1 MPKYIVGIDEV
12 GRGSVAGPVAVG
24 IVVVPKDFDWKFF
37 RGIKDSKK
45 LSQKEREKWLK
56 KVKVKNRPSA
66 DFINKAEGKI
76 NFCVSMVGNEMID
89 KKGISFCIKRAIS
102 RSLNSLNLKPNEC
115 RVLLDGGL
123 KAPEE
128 FIFQKTII
136 KGDEKIKVISC
147 ASVLAKVRR
156 DKLMERMARIY
167 PKYGFEG
174 HKGYGTKL
182 HFSKIKKHGLTPIHR
197 RSFLGLK
204 SAFDS

>member
-1 MPKYIVGIDEV
+1 M
-12 GRGSVAGPVAVG
+12 AGPL
-24 IVVVPKDFDWKFF
+24 VVCAFCVERSKSVLPKQV
-37 RGIKDSKK
+37 KDSKK
-45 LSQKEREKWLK
+45 MSAKQRENCVTEMKKLK
-56 KVKVKNRPSA
+56 NLGRA
-66 DFINKAEGKI
+66 DFSFASANH
-76 NFCVSMVGNEMID
+76 STID
-89 KKGISFCIKRAIS
+89 KIGLSKAVELSVRRAIC
-102 RSLNSLNLKPNEC
+102 RLKIKPSEC
-115 RVLLDGGL
+115 QIFLDGGL

-167 PKYGFEG
+167 PKYGFG
-174 HKGYGTKL
+174 SHKGYGTKL

>member
-56 KVKVKNRPSA
+56 KVKVK
-66 DFINKAEGKI
+66 KAEGKI

-128 FIFQKTII
+128 FIFQKTVI

-156 DKLMERMARIY
+156 DRFMKRMAEIY
-167 PKYGFEG
+167 PEYGFEK

>member
-1 MPKYIVGIDEV
+1 M
-12 GRGSVAGPVAVG
+12 AGPL
-24 IVVVPKDFDWKFF
+24 VVCAFCVERGKSVLPKQV
-37 RGIKDSKK
+37 KDSKK
-45 LSQKEREKWLK
+45 MSAKQRENCVTEIKKLK
-56 KVKVKNRPSA
+56 NLGRA
-66 DFINKAEGKI
+66 DFSFASAN
-76 NFCVSMVGNEMID
+76 NSTID
-89 KKGISFCIKRAIS
+89 KIGLSKAVELSVRRAIC
-102 RSLNSLNLKPNEC
+102 RLKIKPSEC

-128 FIFQKTII
+128 FVFQKTII